1 MKNFKKIL
9 SGVLVASAMASC
21 LALPTY
27 ADVVYDDLPT
37 TTNEYG
43 WVTYQLPDDF
53 TIQSVLDDE
62 NQTLVLNGKVL
73 KLWNVYVHDHN
84 KDALFAEDKIDYS
97 YEFLEEGNTTHTYFS
112 YSLSGV
118 NKTPESE
125 VTNKTIDEAELLGAS
140 DPNAGN
146 VTIGNSN
153 TVGESEPT
161 GVRGDINYDGKVTTV
176 DLLLLKKY
184 LLGIIK
190 WE

>member
-43 WVTYQLPDDF
+43 EIIYQLPDDF
-53 TIQSVLDDE
+53 TIQTVLDDKDK
-62 NQTLVLNGKVL
+62 TLVLNGKKLVVL
-73 KLWNVYVHDHN
+73 KEYTIDHN
-84 KDALFAEDKIDYS
+84 EDTFFPEDRVDYTC
-97 YEFLEEGNTTHTYFS
+97 EFIVEGNDKTYFA
-112 YSLSGV
+112 YQLKDIE
-118 NKTPESE
+118 NTPENKA
-125 VTNKTIDEAELLGAS
+125 TNKTIEEITFDVS
-140 DPNAGN
+140 KDPTVGES
-146 VTIGNSN
+146 T

-161 GVRGDINYDGKVTTV
+161 GVRGDINYDGKVTTL

-184 LLGIIK
+184 LLGIVK
-190 WE
+190 W

>member
-27 ADVVYDDLPT
+27 ADVVYDDVT
-37 TTNEYG
+37 TVMTEDG
-43 WVTYQLPDDF
+43 DIIYQLPDDF

-62 NQTLVLNGKVL
+62 NQTLVLNGRTF
-73 KLWNVYVHDHN
+73 KLSSVNVHDHN
-84 KDALFAEDKIDYS
+84 KDALFADDTIDYV
-97 YEFLEEGNTTHTYFS
+97 YDFKEEGNKNSYFE
-112 YSLSGV
+112 YYLSGV

-125 VTNKTIDEAELLGAS
+125 VTNKTIYEVGYLGAS

-153 TVGESEPT
+153 TVGDSEPT
-161 GVRGDINYDGKVTTV
+161 GVRGDINYDGKVTTL

-184 LLGIIK
+184 LLGITT
-190 WE
+190 W

>member
-153 TVGESEPT
+153 TVGDSEPT

-184 LLGIIK
+184 LLGIVK
-190 WE
+190 W

>member
-73 KLWNVYVHDHN
+73 KLWNVYVRDHN
-84 KDALFAEDKIDYS
+84 DDPFFAEDKIDYV
-97 YEFLEEGNTTHTYFS
+97 YDFKEEGNKNSYFE
-112 YSLSGV
+112 YYLSGV

-125 VTNKTIDEAELLGAS
+125 VTNKTIDEVGYLGAS

-161 GVRGDINYDGKVTTV
+161 GVRGDINYDGKVTTL

-184 LLGIIK
+184 LLGITT
-190 WE
+190 W